1 MALSKKPVNG
11 MKDILPEEMQT
22 GEPVHIR
29 AAGNTRL
36 WRKNA
41 RENTCRFMRMSAVLT
56 FSIPRIF
63 A

>member
-22 GEPVHIR
+22 REHVPIHAV
-29 AAGNTRL
+29 GNIRL
-36 WRKNA
+36 WRRPD
-41 RENTCRFMRMSAVLT
+41 RENICRFMKMSVELI
-56 FSIPRIF
+56 FSIQKIC